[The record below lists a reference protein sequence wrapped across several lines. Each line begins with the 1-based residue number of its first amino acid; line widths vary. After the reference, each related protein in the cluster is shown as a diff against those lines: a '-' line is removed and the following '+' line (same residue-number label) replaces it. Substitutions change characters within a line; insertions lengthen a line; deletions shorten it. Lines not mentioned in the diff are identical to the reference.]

1 MPKYIQQT
9 LAWIF
14 AAFFVAAF
22 FFFAH
27 RVHGGS
33 SSVSDVSLMIVTCVA
48 GIQMV
53 ALCCMEGYGGTLLE
67 KLAKS
72 RHTRRR
78 YRVHPL
84 RSAMQALNRR

>member
-48 GIQMV
+48 GIQVV
-53 ALCCMEGYGGTLLE
+53 ALCCMEDYGAALLE
-67 KLAKS
+67 KLA
-72 RHTRRR
+72 
-78 YRVHPL
+78 
-84 RSAMQALNRR
+84 NRGGFFLPAQHRAEAFGVS